1 MGTRRRRQT
10 MTGERGRGSVRHKH
24 IHTNLDKVE
33 NAHVL
38 GITPVQL
45 LLKEEEE
52 EEEEEDEEEDEE
64 EEEEEE
70 EEEVEEGLFKA
81 NAVNEEEEEGFLSWF
96 LSGFISTDKSALPP
110 STDQVA
116 VSAPTWE

>member
-1 MGTRRRRQT
+1 

-52 EEEEEDEEEDEE
+52 EEEEDEEE
-64 EEEEEE
+64 
-70 EEEVEEGLFKA
+70 EEGLFKA
-81 NAVNEEEEEGFLSWF
+81 SAVKEEEKEEKEEKEEGEEELV
-96 LSGFISTDKSALPP
+96 STDGFTRLRMYSFVGLSLMFERYDCLCRSLAQYSL
-110 STDQVA
+110 V
-116 VSAPTWE
+116 

>member
-1 MGTRRRRQT
+1 

-52 EEEEEDEEEDEE
+52 EEEEE
-64 EEEEEE
+64 
-70 EEEVEEGLFKA
+70 EGLFKA
-81 NAVNEEEEEGFLSWF
+81 SAVKEEEKEEKEEKEEGEEELV
-96 LSGFISTDKSALPP
+96 STDGFTRLRMYSFVGLSLMFERYDCLCRSLAQYSL
-110 STDQVA
+110 V
-116 VSAPTWE
+116 

>member
-1 MGTRRRRQT
+1 

-52 EEEEEDEEEDEE
+52 EEEEE
-64 EEEEEE
+64 
-70 EEEVEEGLFKA
+70 EEGLFKA
-81 NAVNEEEEEGFLSWF
+81 SAVKEEEKEEKEEKEEGEEELV
-96 LSGFISTDKSALPP
+96 STDGFTRLRMYSFVGLSLMFERYDCLCRSLAQYSL
-110 STDQVA
+110 V
-116 VSAPTWE
+116 

>member
-1 MGTRRRRQT
+1 

-52 EEEEEDEEEDEE
+52 EEEEEEEGIFKASAVKEEEKEEKEEKEEGEE
-64 EEEEEE
+64 EL
-70 EEEVEEGLFKA
+70 V
-81 NAVNEEEEEGFLSWF
+81 
-96 LSGFISTDKSALPP
+96 STDGFTRLRMYSFVGLSLMFERYDCLCRSLAQYSL
-110 STDQVA
+110 V
-116 VSAPTWE
+116 

>member
-1 MGTRRRRQT
+1 

-52 EEEEEDEEEDEE
+52 EEEEE
-64 EEEEEE
+64 
-70 EEEVEEGLFKA
+70 EGLFRA
-81 NAVNEEEEEGFLSWF
+81 NAVNEERLS
-96 LSGFISTDKSALPP
+96 LR
-110 STDQVA
+110 
-116 VSAPTWE
+116 

>member
-52 EEEEEDEEEDEE
+52 EEEEE
-64 EEEEEE
+64 
-70 EEEVEEGLFKA
+70 EEGLFKA
-81 NAVNEEEEEGFLSWF
+81 SAVKEEEKEEKEEKEEGEEELV
-96 LSGFISTDKSALPP
+96 STDGFTRLRMYSFVGLSLMFERYDCLCRSLAQYSL
-110 STDQVA
+110 V
-116 VSAPTWE
+116 

>member
-1 MGTRRRRQT
+1 

-52 EEEEEDEEEDEE
+52 EEEEDEE
-64 EEEEEE
+64 EED
-70 EEEVEEGLFKA
+70 EEGLFKA
-81 NAVNEEEEEGFLSWF
+81 SAVKEEEKEEKEEKEEGEEELV
-96 LSGFISTDKSALPP
+96 STDGFTRLRMYSFVGLSLMFERYDCLCRSLAQYSL
-110 STDQVA
+110 V
-116 VSAPTWE
+116 

>member
-1 MGTRRRRQT
+1 M
-10 MTGERGRGSVRHKH
+10 RHKH

-52 EEEEEDEEEDEE
+52 EEE
-64 EEEEEE
+64 
-70 EEEVEEGLFKA
+70 GLFKA
-81 NAVNEEEEEGFLSWF
+81 SAVKEEEKEEKEEKEEGEEELV
-96 LSGFISTDKSALPP
+96 STDGFTRLRMYSFVGLSLMFERYDCLCRSLAQYSL
-110 STDQVA
+110 V
-116 VSAPTWE
+116 

>member
-1 MGTRRRRQT
+1 

-52 EEEEEDEEEDEE
+52 EEEE
-64 EEEEEE
+64 
-70 EEEVEEGLFKA
+70 GLFKA
-81 NAVNEEEEEGFLSWF
+81 SAVNEEDPERDREEEESLFN
-96 LSGFISTDKSALPP
+96 PN
-110 STDQVA
+110 
-116 VSAPTWE
+116 EE

>member
-1 MGTRRRRQT
+1 M
-10 MTGERGRGSVRHKH
+10 RHKH

-52 EEEEEDEEEDEE
+52 EEEEGEEEL
-64 EEEEEE
+64 
-70 EEEVEEGLFKA
+70 V
-81 NAVNEEEEEGFLSWF
+81 
-96 LSGFISTDKSALPP
+96 STDGFTRLRMYSFVGLSLMFERYDCLCRSLAQYSL
-110 STDQVA
+110 V
-116 VSAPTWE
+116 

>member
-52 EEEEEDEEEDEE
+52 EEEEEDEEEDERRRRRRRRRRK
-64 EEEEEE
+64 
-70 EEEVEEGLFKA
+70 VYSRLA
-81 NAVNEEEEEGFLSWF
+81 
-96 LSGFISTDKSALPP
+96 
-110 STDQVA
+110 Q
-116 VSAPTWE
+116 